1 MMNSNA
7 IGNVELKVTL
17 SKQNITNEAFKI
29 FKDYQKEVDKNTITY
44 KIAGDKSNL
53 ESMLKEIQGFTP
65 ELLTKLKLD
74 FDKSDY
80 DKEMNLLKNA
90 SGKTAMQIGSDFKE
104 SITNSLKGFSIS
116 EIIGKDLGK
125 NGKITTKDIPKL
137 KETLQNLMSQTNNF
151 DLGKA
156 TSVKEINEQVIAL
169 SKMKVILEA
178 LSKYSDQK
186 AIKIDG
192 KNLNIAE
199 MLKNNTSQIDSIM
212 NNVGSVIKTNASQ
225 WAMTLETT
233 FNNEFTNIISLFNHL
248 QDIINGTFNSGSSNM
263 FGQATKDMK
272 NLQVEIDKTTK
283 DIEELE
289 NKLSE
294 LQSKNKP
301 QIAPQNKIDDARRGV
316 TNFANNNNVYLD
328 KNNKRYNEEYVE
340 KFKQV
345 VNEYMVIGGKLE
357 DIKNN
362 IANKYIKL
370 FDIQQI
376 LPPIPENISQEIT
389 RITNEL
395 ELLKNKRNELIL
407 QQQNLP
413 KDVTGSGQGIGGGS
427 GTGGQGTPTKTTV
440 SPTLS
445 PTFKE
450 DLQKLVDA
458 TGSVNTTVSGKLS
471 ETFLTDLQTNAD
483 SLGNVK
489 VGVDFGKKD
498 GTQSQE
504 ILVDVITTPKLSET
518 FKDDLQKVIDE
529 TGKYTITIGTSEN
542 KQTDLVPIKASVE
555 NGEEFRD
562 QLKQTV
568 EGTDGLD
575 VKVKPVIS
583 DDFQLEIN
591 NAVLKDV
598 KVEGTIQGGN
608 LKPDSVE
615 TPVKDSPTA
624 PSIGEVNTAPI
635 EAIKEGLK
643 GVKQSYEEVD
653 KAAEKSGEQQSS
665 SVLKVIKEIT
675 QLRKEQEEVRKI
687 ANAPIENKD
696 LLDYY
701 YSKRSKYS
709 NLDKDALAKEINS
722 HYNEINRD
730 SGESNVQKIWTTI
743 IALVDRYKKVAGTAF
758 NFSNENA
765 QNELLERRKSIYE
778 KLQKAQEKYN
788 EVKNAENRELTLS
801 HNLSGKAIEL
811 GNLSKTTS
819 EVEKLESELFE
830 LVETV
835 EKLKASSKTGLIN
848 IDAKKNGELKTFFE
862 KWKEY
867 KTLGGTG
874 NISDFTNE
882 VKVINTVNEEY
893 NKLKSSA
900 EMIRTYFSALNPDIN
915 INQFNEIFTQIE
927 TGALTAEKATEKLK
941 ASIQALRKETEKQ
954 TTQPD
959 TKIVPGEQKPADANK
974 PVKLEAKG
982 EINVVPK
989 IEDPAVFTSE
999 ASKQL
1004 TGNSAE
1010 INVAPKVEDP
1020 VGFANQVTE
1029 QLKGQSAKID
1039 IKPNIIWD
1047 NAITSNSQDA
1057 TKNKE
1062 IDSKINSYNRM
1073 IELMNE
1079 YIKLQKTVAQGNK
1092 DIVETYDNGRF
1103 FNVNSSDTTR
1113 ATDYIK
1119 PTKVSLKRR
1128 LDSYLNAEKNEFGIY
1143 NEKTIANEKEKLAS
1157 YVAAFNNADEAQK
1170 IFGRNNKALF
1180 TEIQTMIEN
1189 AKVSLDAY
1197 QTSQAKLSGALHNAY
1212 DISTKDSWTLSERN
1226 NFESILN
1233 TGNIEKAVQYLQKH
1247 LGLQIPKAAQQ
1258 AKTAIDGIGEQIQQE
1273 GQESKSKPIQ
1283 IPISLEANI
1292 ESLNTSLQSKKEQ
1305 ILPVDVKINAVPI
1318 TNTSTNVGTTGM
1330 TYEAEQA
1337 EALRNKIVEVTTAVD
1352 NKTNAFRQEEQVV
1365 NGTVQSEITML
1376 EVLDGQLNIIFQ
1388 DIQKIIENPLK
1399 INIDYSSIEQLS
1411 QVDENGKSSI
1421 DKLKA
1426 SIAGLQTGVLSDLG
1440 KAFSGLQLPN
1450 GVSGKIENLA
1460 KALESL
1466 KTSLSGIDSGSI
1478 GFLDSV
1484 KDLAVKAEGLKDLA
1498 TVIRA
1503 SKEEIQKAKDEINN
1517 TGTKSE
1523 NKSQATDKEKYT
1535 ILKDT
1540 LKEVLRLTKEYNKE
1554 RNSETKSDISS
1565 QIQLYKNKADS
1576 LQLELYGLE
1585 KINEVEQNRI
1595 DIIQEQIKAEEQKQR
1610 NKELSYIQQQINS
1623 MGYIEEALSE
1633 QYLILEK
1640 DSNEWKHALELLSL
1654 YKDELKDVVKITRN
1668 INVDKNT
1675 GFKAISY
1682 QFTDSS
1688 GSTKTVGADSNLLM
1702 DNTKIAD
1709 LNKLYSQLNLSANT
1723 YYSLQ
1728 TKIVNGDTSSK
1739 IQTESLIAYNNMVQA
1754 QKDIAYWKEKGLVP
1768 SREQLQIEEKIASI
1782 NQTLKEQEQISG
1794 LQNMYTTV
1802 LNTIERLNTKQKE
1815 VNELKLK
1822 ADGTKE
1828 FAESIQ
1834 NAQNNVSL
1842 LIGTLRGFKFE
1853 DFFTTDALSSLGLNG
1868 SSLLFTNDDLNSLRW
1883 VINQLPLTEEQIQK
1897 INDALDKNTL
1907 IKEKNIAAQNKL
1919 NIEEQKN
1926 SNEKRVLQA
1935 NENYKMIESSLVKQ
1949 YNLTKEI
1956 NQLEKNGNHEKAKL
1970 LNAELVEEIRN
1981 CDALVAGYRTFND
1994 IIADVD
2000 VNLAKLFSDS
2010 KNRFGLLRADNLDDL
2025 NKQKYSENL
2034 SVTYAHAD
2042 ENVKRENEYL
2052 EKRNKLLKEGKAQS
2066 EAYYKAQNKERQ
2078 DYIKFW
2084 ENADY
2089 SDKKFRGISTRVI
2102 DESLQQTEQL
2112 MQSVFKPN
2120 VEGFE
2125 NAFNRAKNKI
2135 KNLNEELKKGNISD
2149 VQTGYVDKVNKIIQE
2164 LRRVVGVTKPLG
2176 QDPKVIEDVKNKM
2189 IEYASTIN
2197 NGNVSI
2203 GNFNEKTNKMIVTFE
2218 KQKGVL
2224 QEIELSWN
2232 SVTGEISAAPG
2243 KIKKTQS
2250 TLTTFI
2256 DGIKARFRSL
2266 IQYLSIFVSYYRIIG
2281 MIKNGI
2287 NVVRE
2292 LDTALTEMRKVSDET
2307 VQSLKKFQGASF
2319 DIAKSVGTTAK
2330 QIQEST
2336 ADFMRLGNP

>member
-44 KIAGDKSNL
+44 KIAGDKSSL

-65 ELLTKLKLD
+65 EMLTKLKLD

-90 SGKTAMQIGSDFKE
+90 SGKTAAQIGNDFKD
-104 SITNSLKGFSIS
+104 SIIDSLKGFNIS

-137 KETLQNLMSQTNNF
+137 KEALQGLMSQTNNF
-151 DLGKA
+151 DLSKA

-212 NNVGSVIKTNASQ
+212 NNVGGVIKTNASQ
-225 WAMTLETT
+225 WATTLETT
-233 FNNEFTNIISLFNHL
+233 FNNEFANIISLFNHL
-248 QDIINGTFNSGSSNM
+248 QDIINGTFNSGSGSM

-283 DIEELE
+283 EIEELE
-289 NKLSE
+289 NKLAE
-294 LQSKNKP
+294 LQTKNKP
-301 QIAPQNKIDDARRGV
+301 KIESPEKLNDLRRGI
-316 TNFANNNNVYLD
+316 TNFANYNNVYLD
-328 KNNKRYNEEYVE
+328 KDNKRYNEETVE

-345 VNEYMVIGGKLE
+345 VNEYMSLGGKLE
-357 DIKNN
+357 DVENKL
-362 IANKYIKL
+362 ANKFIKQ
-370 FDIQQI
+370 FNIQQI
-376 LPPIPENISQEIT
+376 LPPIPENISQEIA
-389 RITNEL
+389 RITSEL
-395 ELLKNKRNELIL
+395 ELLKNKRDELIL

-413 KDVTGSGQGIGGGS
+413 KEVSGTGVTGQGVGS
-427 GTGGQGTPTKTTV
+427 GTGGQGTPTNATV

-458 TGSVNTTVSGKLS
+458 TGSVNATVSGKLS

-483 SLGNVK
+483 GLGNVK

-504 ILVDVITTPKLSET
+504 IPVDVVATPKLSET

-542 KQTDLVPIKASVE
+542 QQTNLIPIKASVE

-568 EGTDGLD
+568 EGTDGLNI
-575 VKVKPVIS
+575 KVKPVI
-583 DDFQLEIN
+583 DTDFKLEIN

-608 LKPDSVE
+608 LKPDFVE
-615 TPVKDSPTA
+615 TPTKTHSTPDQSLV
-624 PSIGEVNTAPI
+624 GEVPVAPV
-635 EAIKEGLK
+635 EAVKEGL
-643 GVKQSYEEVD
+643 EEVKHGHEEAG
-653 KAAEKSGEQQSS
+653 KAAEKSGNQQSS
-665 SVLKVIKEIT
+665 SILKVIKEIT
-675 QLRKEQEEVRKI
+675 QLRKEQEEARKI
-687 ANAPIENKD
+687 ADMPIDNKD
-696 LLDYY
+696 LLDHY
-701 YSKRSKYS
+701 YSKRTKYN
-709 NLDKDALAKEINS
+709 NLDKDALANEINN

-730 SGESNVQKIWTTI
+730 AGESNIQKIWTTI
-743 IALVDRYKKVAGTAF
+743 IALVDRYKKVTGTAF

-778 KLQKAQEKYN
+778 KLQKAQERCN
-788 EVKNAENRELTLS
+788 EVNNVKNKELTLS
-801 HNLSGKAIEL
+801 HNLSDKTVEL

-819 EVEKLESELFE
+819 EVEKLESKLFE
-830 LVETV
+830 LIESV

-848 IDAKKNGELKTFFE
+848 IDAKKNEELKIFFE

-867 KTLGGTG
+867 KALGGTG

-882 VKVINTVNEEY
+882 AKVINTVNKEY
-893 NKLKSSA
+893 NSYIENIKAAKA
-900 EMIRTYFSALNPDIN
+900 EQEKQAAAEAKTLEGKVKGVKDILTKQFPEVDLTQFNAVFDEILNKKKTWRDALEEIRTSITA
-915 INQFNEIFTQIE
+915 TQE
-927 TGALTAEKATEKLK
+927 AA
-941 ASIQALRKETEKQ
+941 
-954 TTQPD
+954 
-959 TKIVPGEQKPADANK
+959 QKPIVNPENEK
-974 PVKLEAKG
+974 PLKLDGKG
-982 EINVVPK
+982 EINVV
-989 IEDPAVFTSE
+989 
-999 ASKQL
+999 
-1004 TGNSAE
+1004 
-1010 INVAPKVEDP
+1010 PKVEDP

-1047 NAITSNSQDA
+1047 NTITSNSQDA
-1057 TKNKE
+1057 IKNKE

-1079 YIKLQKTVAQGNK
+1079 YIKLQKTIAQGNK

-1103 FNVNSSDTTR
+1103 FKVNSSDTTR

-1119 PTKVSLKRR
+1119 PTKASLKRR

-1212 DISTKDSWTLSERN
+1212 DISTKDSWTLSERDK
-1226 NFESILN
+1226 FESILN

-1292 ESLNTSLQSKKEQ
+1292 ESLNTSLQSKKDQ

-1337 EALRNKIVEVTTAVD
+1337 ETLRNKIVEVTTAVD

-1376 EVLDGQLNIIFQ
+1376 EVLDGQLNIILQ
-1388 DIQKIIENPLK
+1388 DIQRIIDKPLK
-1399 INIDYSSIEQLS
+1399 VNVDYSSIEQLS
-1411 QVDENGKSSI
+1411 QADENGKSSI

-1426 SIAGLQTGVLSDLG
+1426 SIDGLQTGVLSDLG

-1450 GVSGKIENLA
+1450 GVSGKIGNLA
-1460 KALESL
+1460 KALEAL
-1466 KTSLSGIDSGSI
+1466 KKSLSNIDSGTI

-1484 KDLAVKAEGLKDLA
+1484 KDLAIKAEGLKDLA

-1503 SKEEIQKAKDEINN
+1503 SKEEIQKAKEEIKSNSTSDGQKIIN
-1517 TGTKSE
+1517 IPKGSEEWDRIKTKALE
-1523 NKSQATDKEKYT
+1523 Y
-1535 ILKDT
+1535 
-1540 LKEVLRLTKEYNKE
+1540 KEVLGDIQKITYSMRQDKDGKQLKSYLVTGSKSSVTLGENLNKVAQKETQEYRKTAEELNKIRNDFISAANKSNISFDLSSLKVDKNGIITFTQTVEKAGQEAVTTKYQIKDLYETLEKGVRNNGQVALNKDGSLNKSYLNNSAQGSVTSKDLTGEYTTKDKEALITLIQQAIEWEERENEYIKERNRLIAEGKAQEKAYYDASNKE
-1554 RNSETKSDISS
+1554 RENYTKFWE
-1565 QIQLYKNKADS
+1565 N
-1576 LQLELYGLE
+1576 
-1585 KINEVEQNRI
+1585 
-1595 DIIQEQIKAEEQKQR
+1595 
-1610 NKELSYIQQQINS
+1610 
-1623 MGYIEEALSE
+1623 
-1633 QYLILEK
+1633 
-1640 DSNEWKHALELLSL
+1640 
-1654 YKDELKDVVKITRN
+1654 
-1668 INVDKNT
+1668 
-1675 GFKAISY
+1675 
-1682 QFTDSS
+1682 
-1688 GSTKTVGADSNLLM
+1688 
-1702 DNTKIAD
+1702 
-1709 LNKLYSQLNLSANT
+1709 
-1723 YYSLQ
+1723 
-1728 TKIVNGDTSSK
+1728 
-1739 IQTESLIAYNNMVQA
+1739 
-1754 QKDIAYWKEKGLVP
+1754 
-1768 SREQLQIEEKIASI
+1768 
-1782 NQTLKEQEQISG
+1782 
-1794 LQNMYTTV
+1794 
-1802 LNTIERLNTKQKE
+1802 
-1815 VNELKLK
+1815 
-1822 ADGTKE
+1822 
-1828 FAESIQ
+1828 
-1834 NAQNNVSL
+1834 SL
-1842 LIGTLRGFKFE
+1842 LKQDQKSLDGRKE
-1853 DFFTTDALSSLGLNG
+1853 DLSS
-1868 SSLLFTNDDLNSLRW
+1868 
-1883 VINQLPLTEEQIQK
+1883 IY
-1897 INDALDKNTL
+1897 
-1907 IKEKNIAAQNKL
+1907 AQ
-1919 NIEEQKN
+1919 
-1926 SNEKRVLQA
+1926 
-1935 NENYKMIESSLVKQ
+1935 
-1949 YNLTKEI
+1949 
-1956 NQLEKNGNHEKAKL
+1956 
-1970 LNAELVEEIRN
+1970 
-1981 CDALVAGYRTFND
+1981 
-1994 IIADVD
+1994 
-2000 VNLAKLFSDS
+2000 
-2010 KNRFGLLRADNLDDL
+2010 
-2025 NKQKYSENL
+2025 
-2034 SVTYAHAD
+2034 AD

-2052 EKRNKLLKEGKAQS
+2052 KERNKLLSEGKAQ
-2066 EAYYKAQNKERQ
+2066 EKAYYDAVNKERGN
-2078 DYIKFW
+2078 YIKFW
-2084 ENADY
+2084 EKSLLKQDQD
-2089 SDKKFRGISTRVI
+2089 SLKLRGIDTETL
-2102 DESLQQTEQL
+2102 DTALQKTKASMDQIFAKKQDISGF
-2112 MQSVFKPN
+2112 QS
-2120 VEGFE
+2120 
-2125 NAFNRAKNKI
+2125 AFDRAQKKI
-2135 KNLNEELKKGNISD
+2135 KELNDNLEQGKISNI
-2149 VQTGYVDKVNKIIQE
+2149 QTGYTDKVNKIIAD
-2164 LRRVVGVTKPLG
+2164 LNNVVGVTRPLG
-2176 QDPKVIEDVKNKM
+2176 EDPNAIKNAESM
-2189 IEYASTIN
+2189 MRQYANTIN
-2197 NGNVSI
+2197 NGNVKI
-2203 GNFNEKTNKMIVTFE
+2203 DDFNQKTGKMLVSFE

-2232 SVTGEISAAPG
+2232 SVTGEISATPG
-2243 KIKKTQS
+2243 KIKRTQS

-2287 NVVRE
+2287 NVVKE

-2319 DIAKSVGTTAK
+2319 DIARSVGTTAK

>member
-675 QLRKEQEEVRKI
+675 QLRKEQEELRKI
-687 ANAPIENKD
+687 AEMPIENKD
-696 LLDYY
+696 LLDHY
-701 YSKRSKYS
+701 YSKRNKYN
-709 NLDKDALAKEINS
+709 NLDKDALASEINS

-758 NFSNENA
+758 NFSDENA

-788 EVKNAENRELTLS
+788 EVKNAEKTESTLS
-801 HNLSGKAIEL
+801 RNLSGKTIEL

-819 EVEKLESELFE
+819 EVEKLESELFK
-830 LVETV
+830 LVESV

-848 IDAKKNGELKTFFE
+848 IGAKKNEELKTFFE

-867 KTLGGTG
+867 KALGGTG

-893 NKLKSSA
+893 NKLIESRKSSA
-900 EMIRTYFSALNPDIN
+900 ETIRTYFSALNPDIN

-927 TGALTAEKATEKLK
+927 TGALTAEEATEKLK
-941 ASIQALRKETEKQ
+941 AAIQALRKETEKQ
-954 TTQPD
+954 TTQTG
-959 TKIVPGEQKPADANK
+959 TKIVPGEQKPEDSNK
-974 PVKLEAKG
+974 PLKLNGKG
-982 EINVVPK
+982 EINVIPK
-989 IEDPAVFTSE
+989 I
-999 ASKQL
+999 
-1004 TGNSAE
+1004 
-1010 INVAPKVEDP
+1010 EDP

-1047 NAITSNSQDA
+1047 NAITSNIQDA

-1092 DIVETYDNGRF
+1092 DILETYDNGRF

-1119 PTKVSLKRR
+1119 PTKASLKRR

-1170 IFGRNNKALF
+1170 IFGKNNKALF

-1212 DISTKDSWTLSERN
+1212 DISTKDSWTLSERD

-1292 ESLNTSLQSKKEQ
+1292 ESLNTSLQSKKDQ

-1376 EVLDGQLNIIFQ
+1376 EVLDGQLNIILQ
-1388 DIQKIIENPLK
+1388 DIQRIIDKPLK
-1399 INIDYSSIEQLS
+1399 VNVDYSSIEQLS

-1450 GVSGKIENLA
+1450 GVSGKIGNLA
-1460 KALESL
+1460 KALEAL
-1466 KTSLSGIDSGSI
+1466 KTSLSNIDSGSI

-1503 SKEEIQKAKDEINN
+1503 SKEEIQKAKEEIKSNSTSDGQKIIN
-1517 TGTKSE
+1517 IPKGSEEWDRIKTKALEYKDVLGDIQKITYSMRQDKDGKQLKSYLVTGSKSSVTLGE
-1523 NKSQATDKEKYT
+1523 NLNKVAQKETQEYRKTAEELNKIRNDFISAANKSNISFDLSSLKVDKNGIITFTQTVEKAGQEAVTTKYQIKDLYETLEKGVRNNGQVALNKDGSLNKSYLNNSAQGSVTSKDLTGEYTTKDKEAL
-1535 ILKDT
+1535 IT
-1540 LKEVLRLTKEYNKE
+1540 LIQQAIEWEERENEYIKERNRLIAEGKAQEKAYYDASNKE
-1554 RNSETKSDISS
+1554 RENYTKFWE
-1565 QIQLYKNKADS
+1565 N
-1576 LQLELYGLE
+1576 
-1585 KINEVEQNRI
+1585 
-1595 DIIQEQIKAEEQKQR
+1595 
-1610 NKELSYIQQQINS
+1610 
-1623 MGYIEEALSE
+1623 
-1633 QYLILEK
+1633 
-1640 DSNEWKHALELLSL
+1640 
-1654 YKDELKDVVKITRN
+1654 
-1668 INVDKNT
+1668 
-1675 GFKAISY
+1675 
-1682 QFTDSS
+1682 
-1688 GSTKTVGADSNLLM
+1688 
-1702 DNTKIAD
+1702 
-1709 LNKLYSQLNLSANT
+1709 
-1723 YYSLQ
+1723 
-1728 TKIVNGDTSSK
+1728 
-1739 IQTESLIAYNNMVQA
+1739 
-1754 QKDIAYWKEKGLVP
+1754 
-1768 SREQLQIEEKIASI
+1768 
-1782 NQTLKEQEQISG
+1782 
-1794 LQNMYTTV
+1794 
-1802 LNTIERLNTKQKE
+1802 
-1815 VNELKLK
+1815 
-1822 ADGTKE
+1822 
-1828 FAESIQ
+1828 
-1834 NAQNNVSL
+1834 SL
-1842 LIGTLRGFKFE
+1842 LKQDQKSLDGRKE
-1853 DFFTTDALSSLGLNG
+1853 DLSS
-1868 SSLLFTNDDLNSLRW
+1868 
-1883 VINQLPLTEEQIQK
+1883 IY
-1897 INDALDKNTL
+1897 
-1907 IKEKNIAAQNKL
+1907 AQ
-1919 NIEEQKN
+1919 
-1926 SNEKRVLQA
+1926 
-1935 NENYKMIESSLVKQ
+1935 
-1949 YNLTKEI
+1949 
-1956 NQLEKNGNHEKAKL
+1956 
-1970 LNAELVEEIRN
+1970 
-1981 CDALVAGYRTFND
+1981 
-1994 IIADVD
+1994 
-2000 VNLAKLFSDS
+2000 
-2010 KNRFGLLRADNLDDL
+2010 
-2025 NKQKYSENL
+2025 
-2034 SVTYAHAD
+2034 AD

-2052 EKRNKLLKEGKAQS
+2052 KERNKLLSEGKAQ
-2066 EAYYKAQNKERQ
+2066 EKAYYDAVNKEHGN
-2078 DYIKFW
+2078 YIKFW
-2084 ENADY
+2084 EKSLLKQDQD
-2089 SDKKFRGISTRVI
+2089 SLKLRGIDTETL
-2102 DESLQQTEQL
+2102 DTALQKTKASMDQIFAKKQDISGF
-2112 MQSVFKPN
+2112 QS
-2120 VEGFE
+2120 
-2125 NAFNRAKNKI
+2125 AFDRAQKKI
-2135 KNLNEELKKGNISD
+2135 KELNDNLEQGKISNI
-2149 VQTGYVDKVNKIIQE
+2149 QTGYTDKVNKIIAD
-2164 LRRVVGVTKPLG
+2164 LNNVVGVTRPLG
-2176 QDPKVIEDVKNKM
+2176 EDPNAIKNAESM
-2189 IEYASTIN
+2189 MRQYANTIN
-2197 NGNVSI
+2197 NGNVKI
-2203 GNFNEKTNKMIVTFE
+2203 DDFNQKTGKMLVSFE

-2232 SVTGEISAAPG
+2232 SVTGEISATPG
-2243 KIKKTQS
+2243 KIKRTQS

-2287 NVVRE
+2287 NVVKE

-2319 DIAKSVGTTAK
+2319 DIARSVGTTAK